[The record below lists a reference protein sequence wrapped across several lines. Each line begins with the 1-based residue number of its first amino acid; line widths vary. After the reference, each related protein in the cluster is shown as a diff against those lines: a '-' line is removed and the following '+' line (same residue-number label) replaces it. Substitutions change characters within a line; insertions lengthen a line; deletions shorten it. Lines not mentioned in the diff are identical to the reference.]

1 MFKYI
6 TLLCD
11 STHWDEGANITSKYL
26 RIARNILTMSIRS
39 SEEDMDRLFHY

>member
-11 STHWDEGANITSKYL
+11 STHWDESANITSKYL
-26 RIARNILTMSIRS
+26 RIARNIITLPIES
-39 SEEDMDRLFHY
+39 S